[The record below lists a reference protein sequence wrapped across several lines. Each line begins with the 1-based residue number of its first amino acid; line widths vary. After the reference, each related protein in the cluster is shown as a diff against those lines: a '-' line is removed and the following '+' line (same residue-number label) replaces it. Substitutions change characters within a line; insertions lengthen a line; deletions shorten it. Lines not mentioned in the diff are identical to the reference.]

1 MLIITLM
8 ACLAGVTLYLAKRW
22 SDSKT
27 ENAGL
32 RARIASLKRQ
42 LGTHGTDAL
51 THLRGRRLRRRS
63 PESAWIVRL
72 RVHVECDGHP
82 EATQH

>member
-32 RARIASLKRQ
+32 RAQIASLKRQ
-42 LGTHGTDAL
+42 LGTHGRT
-51 THLRGRRLRRRS
+51 R
-63 PESAWIVRL
+63 
-72 RVHVECDGHP
+72 
-82 EATQH
+82 